1 MNTYRFMTCNVR
13 TQTTHDGENEFFKRV
28 EFLGT
33 TLEEIRPDVIGFQEL
48 SAEMRMELIKYMPSY
63 YIVGGGRDASRL
75 SEAAAIGFLKDKFLL
90 EQLTTEIL
98 SPTPHV
104 PGTTYGGDQS
114 SCPRA
119 FCMAT
124 LKPYNEDAPFRF
136 MNVHTDHI
144 GQNARMFETIQMLQA
159 LSRDNERGYLRTVIT
174 GDFNATP
181 DAREIQ
187 LMLEYNEGHLIDGTV
202 DVPPTF
208 HDYDRLEDRVK
219 IDYVFLS
226 KDWELKEAQ
235 SFHNKKGSLFLSDH
249 DPVMVTVE

>member
-13 TQTTHDGENEFFKRV
+13 TQTTNDGDNDFNHRV

-33 TLEEIRPDVIGFQEL
+33 TLEEIHPDVIGFQEL
-48 SAEMRMELIKYMPSY
+48 SAEMRMKLIQYMPSY
-63 YIVGGGRDASRL
+63 YIVGGGRDESRL

-90 EQLTTEIL
+90 EQLSTEIL

-124 LKPYNEDAPFRF
+124 LKPYCEDAPFRF

-144 GQNARMFETIQMLQA
+144 GQHARMFATIQMLQA
-159 LSRDNERGYLRTVIT
+159 LSIDNEKQQLRTVIT

-187 LMLEYNEGHLIDGTV
+187 LMLEYNGGQLIDGTA

-208 HDYDRLEDRVK
+208 HNYDRLEEGVK

-226 KDWELKEAQ
+226 NDWEIKDAE
-235 SFHNKKGSLFLSDH
+235 SFHNKKGPLFLSDH
-249 DPVMVTVE
+249 DPVMVTVQ